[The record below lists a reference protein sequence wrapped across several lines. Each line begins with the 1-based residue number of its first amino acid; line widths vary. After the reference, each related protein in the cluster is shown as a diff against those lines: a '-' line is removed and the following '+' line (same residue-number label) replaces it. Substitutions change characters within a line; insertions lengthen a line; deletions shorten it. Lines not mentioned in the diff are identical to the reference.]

1 MITLLTTRRTV
12 SVQISVLLALVAT
25 AAPARGG
32 PIGTLEELSP
42 TPLSLV
48 QDVDFSTF
56 EGLAFFGAAT
66 GVLEAVE
73 LGTTSGC
80 EASDF
85 FAFTSGN
92 IALIKRTFG
101 VCTFSTKIAN
111 AAGAGAL
118 AALIFD
124 DGGGGTGGFLPIAST
139 IPALFL
145 TEGAGNFF
153 LTQMASGPVTVSVS
167 VSPVAEPGS
176 LILLGT
182 GAVVMTRRIRRRRPA
197 RSRACSGLGMIRS

>member
-1 MITLLTTRRTV
+1 MVTLLTTRRMIP
-12 SVQISVLLALVAT
+12 VQISFAIALIASAV
-25 AAPARGG
+25 PARGG

-42 TPLSLV
+42 TPISFV

-56 EGLAFFGAAT
+56 EGFAFLGAAT

-85 FAFTSGN
+85 STFTAGN
-92 IALIKRTFG
+92 VALIKRTFG
-101 VCTFSTKIAN
+101 GCVFSTKIAN

-124 DGGGGTGGFLPIAST
+124 DGNGGFGFLPVPST

-145 TEGAGNFF
+145 SESVGNLF

-167 VSPVAEPGS
+167 VTPVPEPGS

-182 GAVVMTRRIRRRRPA
+182 GVLSITWRIRRRRPA
-197 RSRACSGLGMIRS
+197 ASRALR